1 MSRRLTQDCPE
12 SDDWHNVP
20 VRVRELQAVWE
31 KLGNDDPLWAVLS
44 DPRRKGGRW
53 DLEEFMATGHEHVDY
68 VRGLLEW
75 HELGDLAFGE
85 RVLDF
90 GCGVGRLSQA
100 LAPHV
105 PHVTGVDIASSMID
119 KARELNA
126 FGDKVSYEHYD
137 GGLLP
142 FEDGGFD
149 SAISLIVVQHMPP
162 AVQLSTMLELNRVVR
177 PGGLL
182 VFQAPRAP
190 QSAQPLVAENCR
202 AEIRPLEGP
211 DSLPPNGIGTVLAT
225 VTNTGPAAWTSD
237 HDIKFANHWFRDGK
251 MVVRD
256 DGRTELPREV
266 SPGESVELELAVRAP
281 EEPGRYELV
290 LDMVEEFV
298 AWWSDHGSPVA
309 RLDVTVGED
318 ARPSQV
324 AFSAP
329 KPAAQEDLTVTDEP
343 GESEDS
349 EGIEMHPLPASLVRA
364 MFEHMGSELIATD
377 DYAIAGPQWASRTYL
392 IRVGR
397 R

>member
-1 MSRRLTQDCPE
+1 MS
-12 SDDWHNVP
+12 
-20 VRVRELQAVWE
+20 ELQAVWE

-44 DPRRKGGRW
+44 DPGRKGGRW
-53 DLEEFMATGHEHVDY
+53 DIEEFMATGQEHVDY
-68 VRGLLEW
+68 VRGLLER
-75 HELGDLAFGE
+75 HELTFGE

-100 LAPHV
+100 LAAHV

-119 KARELNA
+119 KARELNS

-137 GGLLP
+137 GRLLP
-142 FEDGGFD
+142 FEDGSFD
-149 SAISLIVVQHMPP
+149 SAMSLIVVQHMPP

-190 QSAQPLVAENCR
+190 RSEHPLVAENCR
-202 AEIRPLEGP
+202 AEITLLEGP

-225 VTNTGPAAWTSD
+225 VTNTGPAAWTPD
-237 HDIKFANHWFRDGK
+237 HDIKFANHWFRDGE

-256 DGRTELPREV
+256 DGRTELPRKV
-266 SPGESVELELAVRAP
+266 SPGESVELELAVCAP
-281 EEPGRYELV
+281 DEPGQYELV

-298 AWWSDHGSPVA
+298 AWWSDHGSAVA
-309 RLDVTVGED
+309 RLGVTVGED
-318 ARPSQV
+318 ARPSQL

-329 KPAAQEDLTVTDEP
+329 EPAAQVDPAIAGEPDET
-343 GESEDS
+343 
-349 EGIEMHPLPASLVRA
+349 EGIEMHPVPAPLVRSV
-364 MFEHMGSELIATD
+364 FEHMGSELLATD
-377 DYAIAGPQWASRTYL
+377 DYAIAGPEWASRTYL